1 MDDIIE
7 SYFPQIQP
15 FFFKVH
21 YCNNEHPLW
30 GNLEGNK
37 KYCWWYKKQE
47 TLNLSTTNKFLQT
60 SVISCCRKESHL
72 NIKWPNFS
80 GGEKLLVYTYA
91 VSEKGSFNNYSL
103 FDFTQHIKTFDIFAW
118 LETIIYKTP
127 NCKRKL
133 SLNATQIKASY
144 TKWWFLYSP

>member
-15 FFFKVH
+15 FLFKVH

-37 KYCWWYKKQE
+37 KHCWWYKKQE
-47 TLNLSTTNKFLQT
+47 TLKFSTTNQFLQT
-60 SVISCCRKESHL
+60 SVIGCCRKESHL

-91 VSEKGSFNNYSL
+91 VLEKGSFSNYSL
-103 FDFTQHIKTFDIFAW
+103 FDFTQNIKTFDIFAW
-118 LETIIYKTP
+118 
-127 NCKRKL
+127 
-133 SLNATQIKASY
+133 S
-144 TKWWFLYSP
+144 